1 MSKILK
7 LQVHVSEA
15 TGRVY
20 WIDENGRAHLDPHQ
34 PEPVEE
40 REPWEYDGDLPT
52 CRLCDGVGHGYPGGG
67 PCPLEERGGWDY
79 E

>member
-7 LQVHVSEA
+7 LQVNVSEA

-34 PEPVEE
+34 PEPS
-40 REPWEYDGDLPT
+40 RRF
-52 CRLCDGVGHGYPGGG
+52 RLAVDRPVP
-67 PCPLEERGGWDY
+67 
-79 E
+79 